1 MVAARRSQG
10 FTLLEVLIAVILV
23 GVSIAALVVAN
34 TSFTL
39 ANGTGADISTAE
51 FLVEQMRELTATLAV
66 MEPDVTNPTFGI
78 EGGETTLADYDDVDD
93 FDNLA
98 FSPPIAAD
106 RTVLSDFAAFSQQVI
121 VQNVSASNFDT
132 VVGDGLSDFFR
143 ITVTVSLNGNQ
154 LSSTSWIRA
163 RF

>member
-1 MVAARRSQG
+1 MVVARRSRG

-23 GVSIAALVVAN
+23 GVSIAALVAAN

-51 FLVEQMRELTATLAV
+51 FLVEQIRELTAMLPA
-66 MEPDVTNPTFGI
+66 MDPDTTSPTFGL
-78 EGGETTLADYDDVDD
+78 EEAALAAYDDVDD
-93 FDNLA
+93 FDNFT
-98 FSPPIAAD
+98 FSPPIGAD
-106 RTVLSDFAAFSQQVI
+106 RIVLSDFAAFSQQVT
-121 VQNVSASNFDT
+121 VENVSASNFDT

-163 RF
+163 RY

>member
-1 MVAARRSQG
+1 MVVARRSQG
-10 FTLLEVLIAVILV
+10 FTLLEILIAVVLV

-51 FLVEQMRELTATLAV
+51 FLVEQIREMTTTLPV
-66 MEPDVTNPTFGI
+66 MDPDTTSPTFGLE
-78 EGGETTLADYDDVDD
+78 EGALADYDDVDD
-93 FDNLA
+93 FDNFA

-106 RTVLSDFAAFSQQVI
+106 RSVLNDFAAFSQQVI

-132 VVGDGLSDFFR
+132 VVGDGMSDFFR

-163 RF
+163 LY

>member
-1 MVAARRSQG
+1 MAVARRSKG

-51 FLVEQMRELTATLAV
+51 FLVEQIRELTTMLPV
-66 MEPDVTNPTFGI
+66 MDPDTTSPTFGL
-78 EGGETTLADYDDVDD
+78 EEAALLDYDDVDD
-93 FDNLA
+93 FDGMT
-98 FSPPIAAD
+98 FSPPIGAD
-106 RTVLSDFAAFSQQVI
+106 RSVLNDFGAFSQQVT
-121 VQNVSASNFDT
+121 VENVSASNFDT
-132 VVGDGLSDFFR
+132 VVLVSDFFR
-143 ITVTVSLNGNQ
+143 ITVAVTLNGNQ

-163 RF
+163 RY

>member
-1 MVAARRSQG
+1 MVVARRRQG
-10 FTLLEVLIAVILV
+10 FTLLEILIAVILV

-51 FLVEQMRELTATLAV
+51 FLVEQMRELTATLPV
-66 MEPDVTNPTFGI
+66 MDPDTTSPTFGL
-78 EGGETTLADYDDVDD
+78 EEMTLADHDDVDD
-93 FDNLA
+93 FDNFA

-106 RTVLSDFAAFSQQVI
+106 RTLLSDFAAFSQHVT

-132 VVGDGLSDFFR
+132 VVGDGASDFFR
-143 ITVTVSLNGNQ
+143 ITVTVW
-154 LSSTSWIRA
+154 LSGTPLCSTSWIRA
-163 RF
+163 RY

>member
-1 MVAARRSQG
+1 VRGVRNG
-10 FTLLEVLIAVILV
+10 RCKIAVILV
-23 GVSIAALVVAN
+23 GVSIAALVAAN

-51 FLVEQMRELTATLAV
+51 FLVEQIRELTAMLPA
-66 MEPDVTNPTFGI
+66 MDPDTTSPTFGL
-78 EGGETTLADYDDVDD
+78 EEAALAAYDDVDD
-93 FDNLA
+93 
-98 FSPPIAAD
+98 
-106 RTVLSDFAAFSQQVI
+106 VLSDFAAFSQQVT
-121 VQNVSASNFDT
+121 VENVSASNFDT

-163 RF
+163 RY